1 MKKTYI
7 QPAMRSKELG
17 TEEMMAGS
25 LNDNDEKGNGAQL
38 VPGVQKVQ
46 GLELES
52 EEASSSLPK
61 AANVWE

>member
-17 TEEMMAGS
+17 TEEMIALSKTDG
-25 LNDNDEKGNGAQL
+25 KGDGAQL

-46 GLELES
+46 GLELET
-52 EEASSSLPK
+52 EDASSSLPK

>member
-17 TEEMMAGS
+17 TEEMIATS
-25 LNDNDEKGNGAQL
+25 LNDEKGD
-38 VPGVQKVQ
+38 GVQKVQ
-46 GLELES
+46 GLELET
-52 EEASSSLPK
+52 EDASSSLPK

>member
-17 TEEMMAGS
+17 TEEMIADSMS
-25 LNDNDEKGNGAQL
+25 VNEEKGNSQHA
-38 VPGVQKVQ
+38 KSF
-46 GLELES
+46 ELET
-52 EEASSSLPK
+52 EDASSSLPK

>member
-17 TEEMMAGS
+17 TEEMIATS
-25 LNDNDEKGNGAQL
+25 LIDEKGNG
-38 VPGVQKVQ
+38 VQYAPS
-46 GLELES
+46 LEPER
-52 EEASSSLPK
+52 EDASSPLPK

>member
-17 TEEMMAGS
+17 TEEMIALSKTDEMGS
-25 LNDNDEKGNGAQL
+25 
-38 VPGVQKVQ
+38 GVQKVQ

-52 EEASSSLPK
+52 EDASLPK
-61 AANVWE
+61 ANNVWE

>member
-25 LNDNDEKGNGAQL
+25 DLQINNK
-38 VPGVQKVQ
+38 PGDVQRVQ
-46 GLELES
+46 GLVETED
-52 EEASSSLPK
+52 ASSSLPK

>member
-17 TEEMMAGS
+17 TEEMMVTS
-25 LNDNDEKGNGAQL
+25 IENNDVKGDGAQL
-38 VPGVQKVQ
+38 VPGLHKVQ
-46 GLELES
+46 GLELET
-52 EEASSSLPK
+52 EDASLPK